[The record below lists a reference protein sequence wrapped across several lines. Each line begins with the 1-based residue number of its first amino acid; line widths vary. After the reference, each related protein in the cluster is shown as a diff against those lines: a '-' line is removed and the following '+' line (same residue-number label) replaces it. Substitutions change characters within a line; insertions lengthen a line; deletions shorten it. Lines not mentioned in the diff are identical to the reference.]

1 MERVQTIV
9 RLRPELLARVKRVA
23 RRENRSVNSFIEDA
37 LEKAAGLEFP
47 KLPPD
52 FKVSD
57 EILGLAC
64 FKMPHPTQEELNK
77 DPKFAYLYEK
87 YVK

>member
-9 RLRPELLARVKRVA
+9 RLRPELLARVKRA
-23 RRENRSVNSFIEDA
+23 AKREKRSVNSFIEDTLDRA
-37 LEKAAGLEFP
+37 TGLEFP

-64 FKMPHPTQEELNK
+64 FKMPHPTQEELKK